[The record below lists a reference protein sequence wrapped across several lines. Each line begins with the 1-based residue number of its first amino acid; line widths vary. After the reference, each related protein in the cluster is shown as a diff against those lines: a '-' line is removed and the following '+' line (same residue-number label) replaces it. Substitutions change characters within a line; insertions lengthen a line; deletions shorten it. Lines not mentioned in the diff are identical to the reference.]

1 VVGIAESSED
11 ALEKTAKL
19 LPDLI
24 LMDIRIGGAMDGIET
39 AAAVRDRFDIPLI
52 YLTAHTDQQTID
64 RAKMTGA
71 SGFLPKPFHHMTLAA
86 SIETAIHKHR
96 ADLIQKNAA
105 DAELQARNRYLAL
118 DALTQGLAAGKARYH
133 ALVKATSQIIWT
145 MSPTGAPTDAEEEW
159 EAFTGQTGTD
169 LRTEAVHPEDRPRD
183 AAKWKEALR
192 TGIGYEIE
200 KRVRGR
206 DGEYRWM
213 TARLVAVRG
222 DDNSIIEWIGACT
235 DISGRKRAEA
245 EIIRLNETLEDRVAE
260 RTAALTKVSHEL
272 DQTKAQMQSV
282 LDAASQT
289 LIAKLESALAEK
301 TVLLKEV
308 HHRVKNNLA
317 VVASLLGMQADSI
330 DDERFT
336 LALQKSQ
343 QRVSSMALVHEY
355 LYSSDHLDRVN
366 FGKYVQQLSNELCM
380 SHQISG
386 LVTFAIEVEEIDL
399 PVHRAIPCGLI
410 LNELFSNALKYAFPD
425 NRSGKITVRF
435 ERLPTGEL
443 SLSCSDNG
451 VGIPEGFDWQN
462 APSLGLKIV
471 RVLVNQLKGEL
482 TLDRRAGT
490 QFKFKFLDS
499 FSTSTPAIV

>member
-1 VVGIAESSED
+1 
-11 ALEKTAKL
+11 
-19 LPDLI
+19 
-24 LMDIRIGGAMDGIET
+24 M
-39 AAAVRDRFDIPLI
+39 
-52 YLTAHTDQQTID
+52 
-64 RAKMTGA
+64 
-71 SGFLPKPFHHMTLAA
+71 
-86 SIETAIHKHR
+86 
-96 ADLIQKNAA
+96 
-105 DAELQARNRYLAL
+105 
-118 DALTQGLAAGKARYH
+118 
-133 ALVKATSQIIWT
+133 
-145 MSPTGAPTDAEEEW
+145 
-159 EAFTGQTGTD
+159 
-169 LRTEAVHPEDRPRD
+169 
-183 AAKWKEALR
+183 
-192 TGIGYEIE
+192 
-200 KRVRGR
+200 
-206 DGEYRWM
+206 
-213 TARLVAVRG
+213 
-222 DDNSIIEWIGACT
+222 
-235 DISGRKRAEA
+235 
-245 EIIRLNETLEDRVAE
+245 
-260 RTAALTKVSHEL
+260 
-272 DQTKAQMQSV
+272 
-282 LDAASQT
+282 
-289 LIAKLESALAEK
+289 
-301 TVLLKEV
+301 
-308 HHRVKNNLA
+308 A

-471 RVLVNQLKGEL
+471 QVLVNQLKGEL
-482 TLDRRAGT
+482 TLDQRAGT

-499 FSTSTPAIV
+499 FSMSTPAIV